1 MKILM
6 VIQLKSERNPFVSSL
21 VDGLIK
27 IGNQVVCGLDYFWN
41 SYYDY
46 ELIYFQWPESIFEW
60 QKNKIDLKKL
70 ADHFDI
76 INKAHIKTII
86 TCHNLHPHN
95 NDTKTTELY
104 ELVYSRVDAF
114 HHLGNF
120 SYQIMKRK
128 YPNKYHFIAP
138 HHVADSLRKTSF
150 SSNEA
155 KKKLHIPSNN
165 IVISSFGAFR
175 NNEEVRLFVDM
186 VNDVSDSDLSFLAPR
201 IRLGY
206 LDNGRH
212 IDKTIK
218 YIYNCLFYKIKGIK
232 YSGFLSNE
240 DLGTWL
246 SASDIIF
253 IQRKEILNSGNIPL
267 AFSAGKVVVG
277 PNLGNVGEIL
287 EETGNY
293 LFDPNDR
300 ASIKKAVVDA
310 IKNVKK
316 SNQLGLNNY
325 NYAKDN
331 WSTVRVCEIINS
343 QISYIKGYLNNRDRL
358 PQ

>member
-6 VIQLKSERNPFVSSL
+6 VIQSDLVNNPKSNPYVYSL
-21 VDGLIK
+21 VGGLIK
-27 IGNQVVCGLDYFWN
+27 GGNEVICSLDLFWDSFN
-41 SYYDY
+41 DFD
-46 ELIYFQWPESIFEW
+46 LIYFQWPEAIFNG
-60 QKNKIDLKKL
+60 QSNQIDIKKL
-70 ADHFDI
+70 SDHFDSLK
-76 INKAHIKTII
+76 NAHIRTII

-104 ELVYSRVDAF
+104 EFVYSKVDAF
-114 HHLGNF
+114 HHLGYF
-120 SYQIMKRK
+120 SYQIMKQK

-138 HHVADSLRKTSF
+138 HHVADSLWETSF
-150 SSNEA
+150 NSNEA
-155 KKKLHIPSNN
+155 KKMLHIPSNN

-186 VNDVSDSDLSFLAPR
+186 VNDVADSNISFLAPR

-212 IDKTIK
+212 IFKTIK

-240 DLGTWL
+240 DLGIWL

-253 IQRKEILNSGNIPL
+253 IQRKDILNSGNIPL

-277 PNLGNVGEIL
+277 PNIGNVGEIL

-293 LFDPNDR
+293 IFDPKDR
-300 ASIKKAVVDA
+300 ASIKKAVMDA
-310 IKNVKK
+310 IIYVRK

-325 NYAKDN
+325 KYAKDN
-331 WSTVRVCEIINS
+331 WSTIRVCEFINS
-343 QISYIKGYLNNRDRL
+343 QISSL
-358 PQ
+358 